1 MASQKVLNVN
11 ISTLTEL
18 AQQAGDSF
26 LGSHHASRP
35 VQREMLRELQGSGS
49 SFAQTGH
56 AMRLLE
62 GVGVAL
68 QHLEPALLVGETG
81 TGKTTLVQRLADQV
95 TSTTA
100 FNMLLCLHPDSGVAS
115 FPSCMWKSQ

>member
-1 MASQKVLNVN
+1 
-11 ISTLTEL
+11 
-18 AQQAGDSF
+18 
-26 LGSHHASRP
+26 
-35 VQREMLRELQGSGS
+35 MLRELQGSGS

-95 TSTTA
+95 HTCLQHAALPAPRQWRCIFPFLHVEVSVRSWLFGKETA
-100 FNMLLCLHPDSGVAS
+100 RIAAAPAYHTREQQQVLLLLL
-115 FPSCMWKSQ
+115 